1 MHRVLAP
8 ALGVVLL
15 AGLVSPATAQ
25 QGNQKKK
32 ADAAA
37 AVQVSVGFTERQRTT
52 ITSYFAEHHVDVAP
66 LPPGIAKNLARGKP
80 LPPGIAKRRLP
91 DALRADLPLRD
102 GVEITLFGDRVV
114 LLEASGTVVDI
125 LADVFK

>member
-1 MHRVLAP
+1 MFRLLAP
-8 ALGVVLL
+8 VLGMALV
-15 AGLVSPATAQ
+15 AGLASPATAQ
-25 QGNQKKK
+25 KAGRMKK
-32 ADAAA
+32 ANAAPI
-37 AVQVSVGFTERQRTT
+37 VDVSVGFTERQRTI
-52 ITSYFAEHHVDVAP
+52 ITTYFAEHHVDVAP

-91 DALRADLPLRD
+91 EDLRADLPLRE

-125 LADVFK
+125 LDNVLH